1 MRHFHKTANED
12 PVRRHCRNTPTP
24 DTDLSLQS
32 ECDEFILMCQ
42 SSLPTICQLQHRTK
56 LPTTGAIMRNL
67 ISKAKSLIAE
77 DCSTYESLLVNL
89 NVFLFIGIL
98 STLIYTLVRVL
109 VLPEDIFLNDLFQHY
124 SPNLDLQFLIP
135 YSASILET
143 TEATVCAYQRAISS
157 WASIIY
163 YVVSLYK
170 IPSQSDVSS
179 SSILLQPA
187 HSTLLLWTSWTTTST
202 VENYFM
208 MYASNTLLDPHI
220 FLP

>member
-1 MRHFHKTANED
+1 
-12 PVRRHCRNTPTP
+12 
-24 DTDLSLQS
+24 
-32 ECDEFILMCQ
+32 
-42 SSLPTICQLQHRTK
+42 
-56 LPTTGAIMRNL
+56 MRNL

-157 WASIIY
+157 
-163 YVVSLYK
+163 
-170 IPSQSDVSS
+170 
-179 SSILLQPA
+179 
-187 HSTLLLWTSWTTTST
+187 
-202 VENYFM
+202 
-208 MYASNTLLDPHI
+208 
-220 FLP
+220 